1 LPAGRRADGRLYLA
15 AAAAVEPTAMEPAA
29 VKPSVEADAMSEDE
43 VVEVV
48 KTVSVKDAN
57 SNDDE
62 GVTEPVIIRIAINGV
77 ILI

>member
-1 LPAGRRADGRLYLA
+1 MA
-15 AAAAVEPTAMEPAA
+15 AA
-29 VKPSVEADAMSEDE
+29 VKPAAMETSVEPDPMSEDE

-48 KTVSVKDAN
+48 KTVSVKEAN

-62 GVTEPVIIRIAINGV
+62 GVTKPVVIRIALSGV